1 MKKSKTYISDTVLS
15 FNVQKAGANK
25 HTHVSFTPLT
35 LRGSML
41 TTTDQALQEAIERH
55 QLYRS
60 GTIQLASSI
69 PVEEKSVIPHTLT
82 SPEDAAA
89 SYGDTTFTGVVDDDS
104 QPKTTTLTFSSVVEG
119 KDYIAETYGVSR
131 TKLRTRADI
140 EKAGE
145 AHGVKVEWEK

>member
-1 MKKSKTYISDTVLS
+1 MKESKTYISDTVLS
-15 FNVQKAGANK
+15 FNVTKEGATK

-41 TTTDQALQEAIERH
+41 TTDDARLQDAIERH
-55 QLYRS
+55 RLYRS
-60 GTIQLASSI
+60 GCIKLSSAVPI
-69 PVEEKSVIPHTLT
+69 EEKSVIPHV
-82 SPEDAAA
+82 SAAPADAAA
-89 SYGDTTFTGVVDDDS
+89 SYGDTTFAGVVDEDR
-104 QPKTTTLTFSSVVEG
+104 QPQETVLTFSSVVEG

-145 AHGVKVEWEK
+145 AHGVKIVWEK

>member
-1 MKKSKTYISDTVLS
+1 MKESKTYISDTVLS
-15 FNVQKAGANK
+15 FNVKKAGAGK
-25 HTHVSFTPLT
+25 YTHVSFTPLT

-41 TTTDQALQEAIERH
+41 TTSDQSLQEAIERH

-60 GTIQLASSI
+60 GTIMLASSV
-69 PVEEKSVIPHTLT
+69 PVEEKSVIPHVSATA
-82 SPEDAAA
+82 EDAAA
-89 SYGDTTFTGVVDDDS
+89 SYGDTSYAGVVDEDK
-104 QPKTTTLTFSSVVEG
+104 QPKETVLTFSSVVEG

-145 AHGVKVEWEK
+145 AHGVKIIWEK